1 MGFSNRIKPALETLG
16 KKCTPTYVVVAVAT
30 AKGIFRPLFTMMDKK
45 ESPETKKY
53 TALREGMTEVVA
65 IPTYLFFGQY
75 LPNQAVKLI
84 KDPAKQVMARHN
96 TSFIGVCTAAL
107 LVIPALCSIT
117 VKPFTDRIFN
127 KNKGKD
133 IVNASQKLDVISPST
148 EPQVKTPITQTGNLA
163 VSNRLA
169 PYKPLT
175 IANFMNTGMRV
186 S

>member
-1 MGFSNRIKPALETLG
+1 MGLANRIKPVLETLG

-75 LPNQAVKLI
+75 LPNQAAKFI
-84 KDPAKQVMARHN
+84 KDPAKQAIAKHN

-107 LVIPALCSIT
+107 LVIPALCSVT
-117 VKPFTDRIFN
+117 VKPFTDKIFN
-127 KNKGKD
+127 KNKKED
-133 IVNASQKLDVISPST
+133 NAKLDVTSKT
-148 EPQVKTPITQTGNLA
+148 ENIPLKTPIAQTGNI
-163 VSNRLA
+163 SDQKQYT
-169 PYKPLT
+169 PYKPVKL
-175 IANFMNTGMRV
+175 ADFMNSGMRV